1 MLFDIDGTLLHGA
14 SLAHAQALL
23 AALRNVHHVK
33 VDGLRPSSDAA
44 GRTDGEIARIIL
56 LDAGVSAQRI
66 DELADDVRAECCRL
80 YAELC
85 PPDLSSTVV
94 DGMPEL
100 LDWLAGEQAARNGD
114 GLADTSPA
122 GSRQESLLL
131 SLVTGNFEPVARLK
145 LKRAR
150 LGHRFAMGQGG
161 FGSDAEDRTMLP
173 PIARRRAGT
182 LDCAPGTSY
191 PRDRTILIGDTPR
204 DIACAHA
211 DGVRCVAVCT
221 GPYGAVDLIDA
232 DAVARDSDE
241 LREALASFIRT

>member
-1 MLFDIDGTLLHGA
+1 MLFDIDGTLLRGA
-14 SLAHAQALL
+14 SLAHAEALC
-23 AALRNVHHVK
+23 AALHSVHRIR

-66 DELADDVRAECCRL
+66 DDLADDVRAECCRL

-85 PPDLSSTVV
+85 PPDLSDTVV

-100 LDWLAGEQAARNGD
+100 LDWLASEEPHRNRA
-114 GLADTSPA
+114 GLAGTAPAASP
-122 GSRQESLLL
+122 QESLRL

-145 LKRAR
+145 LKRAG

-182 LDCAPGTSY
+182 LECAPGTSY

-204 DIACAHA
+204 DIACARA

-221 GPYGAVDLIDA
+221 GPYGAAELTAA
-232 DAVARDSDE
+232 DAVARDADE
-241 LREALASFIRT
+241 LREAIASFIRL